1 MVEGEVAC
9 KCVAQNG
16 RRAPARLCLV
26 LVSRFGIRIN
36 LRVSLSGAALVCLAR
51 EAARCHYTR
60 LFHLLFDHRRAR
72 KYSWRGTRIQRCV
85 VALL

>member
-1 MVEGEVAC
+1 MRRPEWE
-9 KCVAQNG
+9 
-16 RRAPARLCLV
+16 RAPARLCLA

-60 LFHLLFDHRRAR
+60 LFHLLLDHPRTR
-72 KYSWRGTRIQRCV
+72 KYSWRGILGYRCA
-85 VALL
+85 VAPLLFN